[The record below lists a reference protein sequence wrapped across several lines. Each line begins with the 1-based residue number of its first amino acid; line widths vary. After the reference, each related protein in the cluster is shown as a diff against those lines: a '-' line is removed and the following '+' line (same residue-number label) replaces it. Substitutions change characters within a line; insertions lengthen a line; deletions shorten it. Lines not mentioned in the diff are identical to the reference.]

1 MKSKADGSSVE
12 KEVYTPEVPEVQI
25 NGNSSFLPGDVDM
38 SGEVNIT
45 DVVALVNYILSNDSS
60 SVLSNGDMD
69 GNGSIDITDVVALVN
84 LILSN

>member
-1 MKSKADGSSVE
+1 
-12 KEVYTPEVPEVQI
+12 
-25 NGNSSFLPGDVDM
+25 M

-45 DVVALVNYILSNDSS
+45 DVVALVNYILSNDNSS
-60 SVLSNGDMD
+60 SVLSTGDMD

>member
-1 MKSKADGSSVE
+1 MKAQQTGSSVE
-12 KEVYTPEVPEVQI
+12 KEVYTAEAPEVQI
-25 NGNSSFLPGDVDM
+25 NGSFLPGDVDM
-38 SGEVNIT
+38 SGEVDIT
-45 DVVALVNYILSNDSS
+45 DVVALVNYILSNDSSS